1 MKILKEGCPSKDGF
15 HMPAEYEPHKGTIL
29 IWPKRPGSWIY
40 GAKKAREAFADVICA
55 AAESETVYLLV
66 EAGELDHAQMI
77 IEAVRKEKNYQK
89 NYPVHYMEI
98 ASDDA
103 WARDVGPTFVV
114 NGQGQ
119 VRGIDWCFNA
129 WGGIC
134 DGLYADWEKDD
145 KVASSFCRKTGY
157 DLYDAHPFVLEGGAI
172 HTDGEGT
179 ILVTESC
186 LLSKGRNPQLSKEQ
200 IEEKLKAYLGAE
212 KVLWLPRGIYLD
224 ETNEHVDNVCAFVG
238 PAEVVLAWTDDPKD
252 PQYPLSLE
260 TLQYLELQTDA
271 KGRKIIVHKLPIPD
285 VPVCVTP
292 EDLEGYVF
300 EEGEDTR
307 EVGERLAASYVNF
320 YFSNGAVIM
329 PAFGGKNAESDQ
341 RAAEILHSICPQ
353 REILP
358 VYAGDILT
366 GGGNIHCITQQIPQ
380 GKAEKE

>member
-1 MKILKEGCPSKDGF
+1 M
-15 HMPAEYEPHKGTIL
+15 
-29 IWPKRPGSWIY
+29 
-40 GAKKAREAFADVICA
+40 
-55 AAESETVYLLV
+55 
-66 EAGELDHAQMI
+66 
-77 IEAVRKEKNYQK
+77 
-89 NYPVHYMEI
+89 
-98 ASDDA
+98 
-103 WARDVGPTFVV
+103 
-114 NGQGQ
+114 
-119 VRGIDWCFNA
+119 
-129 WGGIC
+129 
-134 DGLYADWEKDD
+134 
-145 KVASSFCRKTGY
+145 
-157 DLYDAHPFVLEGGAI
+157 
-172 HTDGEGT
+172 
-179 ILVTESC
+179 
-186 LLSKGRNPQLSKEQ
+186 
-200 IEEKLKAYLGAE
+200 
-212 KVLWLPRGIYLD
+212 LWLPRGIYLD

-358 VYAGDILT
+358 VYGGDILT